1 MEHYRLRKYRG
12 PETWAQVRKAYVAGE
27 SAPSVAR
34 RFDVGLSNLRRRAM
48 AEGWTRARIA
58 ERLDLRP
65 LRGGADDP
73 PPALLALAELESMP
87 ETPRITPREAVA
99 KAVRR
104 AAWLISQGQSAEAT
118 ALLRAADSL
127 NKLGWA
133 GGVEADPALLRASR
147 VDLVL

>member
-34 RFDVGLSNLRRRAM
+34 RFDVGLANLRRRAM
-48 AEGWTRARIA
+48 AEGWTRNRIA

-73 PPALLALAELESMP
+73 PPALMALAELEAMP
-87 ETPRITPREAVA
+87 ETPQIDPQAALR

-104 AAWLISQGQSAEAT
+104 AAWLVSQGQAAEAG
-118 ALLRAADSL
+118 ALLRAAEALDRM
-127 NKLGWA
+127 KWA
-133 GGVEADPALLRASR
+133 AK
-147 VDLVL
+147 

>member
-12 PETWAQVRKAYVAGE
+12 PETWTQVRKAYVAGE

-58 ERLDLRP
+58 ERLDLRA

-73 PPALLALAELESMP
+73 PPALMALAELEAMP
-87 ETPRITPREAVA
+87 EAPRIAPREAVA

-104 AAWLISQGQSAEAT
+104 ASWLISQGQSAEAT
-118 ALLRAADSL
+118 ALLRAAEALTRLD
-127 NKLGWA
+127 WA
-133 GGVEADPALLRASR
+133 GAG
-147 VDLVL
+147 